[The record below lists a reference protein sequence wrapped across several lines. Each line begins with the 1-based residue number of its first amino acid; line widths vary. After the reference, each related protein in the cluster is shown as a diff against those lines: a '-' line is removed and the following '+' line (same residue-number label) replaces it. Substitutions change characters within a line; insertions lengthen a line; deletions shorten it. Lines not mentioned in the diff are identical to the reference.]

1 MVILATLRANKF
13 RWSTINWLIE
23 YLSPGLL
30 SSEPSNTCR
39 FSLHDWVL
47 VQLQWFFSELNKS
60 EVSFNY
66 QENRLKNTLTFIFF
80 RSLAWRLCYFTIHD
94 PSIHGSTMHN
104 SCKNHPKMLKLY
116 WENYVNICPQHHIE
130 SDGVFMNLLAFKYMV
145 NIMNHYS
152 LFSSNSSGTS
162 HNKPKV
168 NLEKAVP

>member
-1 MVILATLRANKF
+1 MKHNNLTHRVLIARFIEF
-13 RWSTINWLIE
+13 RTIKYWPFFIAWLNIG
-23 YLSPGLL
+23 S
-30 SSEPSNTCR
+30 
-39 FSLHDWVL
+39 VAMI
-47 VQLQWFFSELNKS
+47 FSELNKS

-66 QENRLKNTLTFIFF
+66 QENRLKDMLTFIFF